1 MQNKIKKYRFAM
13 EISQQNLADLCGVSR
28 ETICRLEA
36 NKVNP
41 SLELAYRISR
51 FLHVSIEELFS
62 LEEEPIL
69 Q

>member
-1 MQNKIKKYRFAM
+1 MHNKIKKYRFVA
-13 EISQQNLADLCGVSR
+13 EVSQQNLADLCGVSR
-28 ETICRLEA
+28 ETICRIEA

-51 FLHVSIEELFS
+51 FLHVPLEELFTFDED
-62 LEEEPIL
+62 LIL

>member
-13 EISQQNLADLCGVSR
+13 NFSQQNLADLCGVSR
-28 ETICRLEA
+28 ETICRIEA
-36 NKVNP
+36 NKTNP

-51 FLHVSIEELFS
+51 YLHAPMEDLFTFD
-62 LEEEPIL
+62 EEPML

>member
-1 MQNKIKKYRFAM
+1 MHNKIRKYRFAL

-28 ETICRLEA
+28 ETICRIEA
-36 NKVNP
+36 NKTNP

-51 FLHVSIEELFS
+51 YLHVPIEELFTFD
-62 LEEEPIL
+62 EERIL

>member
-13 EISQQNLADLCGVSR
+13 GISQQNLADLCDVSR
-28 ETICRLEA
+28 ETICRLET
-36 NKVNP
+36 NKANP